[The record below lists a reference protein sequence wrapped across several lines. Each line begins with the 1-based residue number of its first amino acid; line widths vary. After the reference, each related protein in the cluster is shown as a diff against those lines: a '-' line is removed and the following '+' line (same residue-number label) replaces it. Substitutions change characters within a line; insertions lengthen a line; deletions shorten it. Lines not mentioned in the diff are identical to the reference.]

1 MIHWIK
7 LSELRTPNHEPYTL
21 DLEPKEYMTTEI
33 QDDQELLRSLRVAL
47 VHDWLTGM
55 RGGEKCLEVFC
66 EIFPQADIYTLLHIK
81 GSVSPTIETHRIKT
95 SWIQHLPWV
104 ERKYRNYLPLFP
116 RAIESFSLKGYD
128 LILSSSHC
136 VAKGIPVPPGA
147 LHVAYIHTPMRYVWD
162 LYDVYFGRE
171 STAGRPAKIIMP
183 AIRPFLQKWD
193 VRSNDRVHYFLA
205 NSDHVRRR
213 IMRHYNRPAEVI
225 HPPVDTQAFDLSPEP
240 KDYYLLVSA
249 LAPYKRV
256 DLAIRAFNRMGKPL
270 VIVGTGPLMTPL
282 QKESGKTISWLGW
295 QPSESLKKLYGEC
308 RAFIFPGEEDAGI
321 TPLEAQASG
330 RPVVAFGR
338 GGALETVV
346 PLGDYQ
352 EGKRDFFSGIF
363 FPEQTEESFSKA
375 IHILEN
381 QIHLLEPERVRT
393 HAGTFDRQVFKE
405 RITRSLMQKLKER
418 P

>member
-1 MIHWIK
+1 
-7 LSELRTPNHEPYTL
+7 
-21 DLEPKEYMTTEI
+21 MTTKIPEN
-33 QDDQELLRSLRVAL
+33 QKNLSSLRVAL

-66 EIFPQADIYTLLHIK
+66 EIFPEADIYTLLHIK
-81 GSVSPTIETHRIKT
+81 GSVSPTIESHRIKT

-116 RAIESFSLKGYD
+116 RAIESLPLKGYD

-136 VAKGIPVPPGA
+136 VAKGVTVPPGA
-147 LHVAYIHTPMRYVWD
+147 LHVAYVHTPMRYVWD
-162 LYDVYFGRE
+162 LFDVYFGKE
-171 STAGRPAKIIMP
+171 STAGRPAKVVMP
-183 AIRPFLQKWD
+183 MVRPYLQKWD

-213 IMRHYNRPAEVI
+213 ILRHYRRPAEVI
-225 HPPVDTQAFDLSPEP
+225 HPPVDTQAFDLFSEP

-256 DLAIRAFNRMGKPL
+256 DLAIRAFNRMQKPL
-270 VIVGTGPLMTPL
+270 VIVGTGPLMPSL
-282 QKESGKTISWLGW
+282 KKESGKTISWLGW
-295 QPSESLKKLYGEC
+295 QSDEALKKLYGEC

-346 PLGDYQ
+346 PLDDYRQ
-352 EGKRDFFSGIF
+352 GKRDFFSGIF
-363 FPEQTEESFSKA
+363 FPEQTEESLIKA
-375 IHILEN
+375 VLDLEAHS
-381 QIHLLEPERVRT
+381 QLLNPEKIRA
-393 HAGTFDRQVFKE
+393 HALTFDR
-405 RITRSLMQKLKER
+405 RSLSKK
-418 P
+418 

>member
-1 MIHWIK
+1 
-7 LSELRTPNHEPYTL
+7 
-21 DLEPKEYMTTEI
+21 MTTKISEN
-33 QDDQELLRSLRVAL
+33 QKNLSSLRVAL

-66 EIFPQADIYTLLHIK
+66 EIFPEADIYTLLHIK
-81 GSVSPTIETHRIKT
+81 GSVSPTIESHRIKT

-116 RAIESFSLKGYD
+116 RAIESLPLKGYD

-136 VAKGIPVPPGA
+136 VAKGVTVPPGA
-147 LHVAYIHTPMRYVWD
+147 LHVAYVHTPMRYVWD
-162 LYDVYFGRE
+162 LFDVYFGKE
-171 STAGRPAKIIMP
+171 STAGRPAKVVMP
-183 AIRPFLQKWD
+183 MVRPYLQKWD

-213 IMRHYNRPAEVI
+213 ILRHYRRPAEVI
-225 HPPVDTQAFDLSPEP
+225 HPPVDTQAFDLFSEP

-256 DLAIRAFNRMGKPL
+256 DLAIRAFNRMEKPL
-270 VIVGTGPLMTPL
+270 VIVGTGPLMPSL
-282 QKESGKTISWLGW
+282 KKESGKNISWLGW
-295 QPSESLKKLYGEC
+295 QSDEALKKLYGEC

-321 TPLEAQASG
+321 TPLESQASG

-346 PLGDYQ
+346 PLGDYR

-363 FPEQTEESFSKA
+363 FPEQTEDSLINAVRTLES
-375 IHILEN
+375 H
-381 QIHLLEPERVRT
+381 IHLLNSERVRV
-393 HAGTFDRQVFKE
+393 HSETFDRQVFKE
-405 RITRSLMQKLKER
+405 RITRTILQKLR
-418 P
+418 DRSF

>member
-1 MIHWIK
+1 
-7 LSELRTPNHEPYTL
+7 
-21 DLEPKEYMTTEI
+21 MTIEF
-33 QDDQELLRSLRVAL
+33 QEDHNVLQTLRVAL

-66 EIFPQADIYTLLHIK
+66 EIFPEADIYTLLHIK
-81 GSVSPTIETHRIKT
+81 GSVSPTIESHRIKT

-116 RAIESFSLKGYD
+116 RAIESLPLKGYD

-136 VAKGIPVPPGA
+136 VAKGVHVDPRA
-147 LHVAYIHTPMRYVWD
+147 LHIAYIHTPMRYVWD
-162 LYDVYFGRE
+162 LFDVYFGKE
-171 STAGRPAKIIMP
+171 STAGRPAKVIMP

-213 IMRHYNRPAEVI
+213 ILRHYRRPAEVI
-225 HPPVDTQAFDLSPEP
+225 HPPVDTQAFDLFSES

-256 DLAIRAFNRMGKPL
+256 DLAIRAFNRMQKPL
-270 VIVGTGPLMTPL
+270 VIVGTGPLMTAL
-282 QKESGKTISWLGW
+282 KKESGQTISWLGW
-295 QPSESLKKLYGEC
+295 QSDEALKKLYGEC

-330 RPVVAFGR
+330 RPVAAFGR

-346 PLGDYQ
+346 PLDDYRQ
-352 EGKRDFFSGIF
+352 GKRDFFGGIF
-363 FPEQTEESFSKA
+363 FPEQTEESLIKA
-375 IHILEN
+375 VLELEAHS
-381 QIHLLEPERVRT
+381 QLLNPEKIRA
-393 HAGTFDRQVFKE
+393 HAETFDRQVFKE
-405 RITRSLMQKLKER
+405 RIIRTIMQKLEDR
-418 P
+418 PL